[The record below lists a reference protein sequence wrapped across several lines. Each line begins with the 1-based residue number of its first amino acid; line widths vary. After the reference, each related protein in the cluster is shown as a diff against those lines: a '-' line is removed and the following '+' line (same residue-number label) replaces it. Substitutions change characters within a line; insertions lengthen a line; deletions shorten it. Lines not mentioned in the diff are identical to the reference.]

1 MNLKEGPKTCDAEEF
16 QVPEVEYQVWVV
28 DGMAEHVVRELV
40 SIRRVDLAGGRDMH
54 HEGIQRLRGEREQIA
69 SGGRR

>member
-1 MNLKEGPKTCDAEEF
+1 MNFKEGPKTFDAKEF
-16 QVPEVEYQVWVV
+16 QVREVEYQAWVV

-54 HEGIQRLRGEREQIA
+54 HRGIQRIRGEREQVA